1 LAYRQALEQLSSIL
15 GKHFDVLYIVGG
27 GCMNSLLC
35 QSTAN
40 ATRTLVQAGPGEATV
55 AGNILTQAVGRGYL
69 TSPGE
74 IREVI
79 RRSTAMV
86 EYEPKDAGI
95 WEDRYAKY
103 LQIIEDSRH

>member
-1 LAYRQALEQLSSIL
+1 LVQRQALDQLSSIL
-15 GKHFDVLYIVGG
+15 GKHFDCLHIVGG
-27 GCMNSLLC
+27 GCLNSLLC

-40 ATRTLVQAGPGEATV
+40 AARTPVQAGPAEATV

-69 TSPGE
+69 TSPEE

-79 RRSTAMV
+79 RRSTKLV

-95 WEDRYAKY
+95 WEDRYAQY
-103 LQIIEDSRH
+103 LQMIERTKS

>member
-1 LAYRQALEQLSSIL
+1 
-15 GKHFDVLYIVGG
+15 
-27 GCMNSLLC
+27 
-35 QSTAN
+35 
-40 ATRTLVQAGPGEATV
+40 V